1 MHHGLA
7 QAACG
12 ARRTS
17 FGLLAGTVGYYFGN
31 AGLTVLRQGD
41 NRRKISDLALT
52 TTSGLVEAVLSSL
65 ATG

>member
-1 MHHGLA
+1 MAWLKQPAVLGELLV
-7 QAACG
+7 
-12 ARRTS
+12 
-17 FGLLAGTVGYYFGN
+17 GLLAGTVGYYFGN